1 MRGKRCARL
10 RLALLAAALFGA
22 GAAALAKDA
31 APSTDPEL
39 PSTVIVLDASS
50 SMNDKVGGASK
61 ITVVRSEL
69 GKAIGTYGDRL
80 SFGLVAFGH
89 RKASNCADSEILAKP
104 GALTA
109 ETQAKMLGAIK
120 PKGAAPVAAALSDA
134 SKTASGANA
143 KLEIVL
149 IADGGD
155 SCDAD
160 V

>member
-1 MRGKRCARL
+1 MRGKRCAGL
-10 RLALLAAALFGA
+10 RLALLAAALLGA

-31 APSTDPEL
+31 APSTDPEV

-61 ITVVRSEL
+61 ITIVRSEL

-89 RKASNCADSEILAKP
+89 RKASNCADSEIV
-104 GALTA
+104 A
-109 ETQAKMLGAIK
+109 ETQAKTLGAIK

-134 SKTASGANA
+134 TKTVPGANA

-155 SCDAD
+155 S
-160 V
+160 